1 MIQGNEIIM
10 LLIGIAVVPFLQLNR
25 SYVDRI
31 PSGRLLT
38 TAYHLILTG
47 WLLTVLEGFFWEA
60 LLNLL
65 EHICYAAGSL
75 LLAVWCFRLSRGA
88 HDSGEA

>member
-31 PSGRLLT
+31 PSGRMLT
-38 TAYHLILTG
+38 TAYYLILTG
-47 WLLTVLEGFFWEA
+47 WVLTVLEGFFGQP

-65 EHICYAAGSL
+65 EHMCYAAGSL
-75 LLAVWCFRLSRGA
+75 LLAAWCHRLSQGGR
-88 HDSGEA
+88 DSEET